1 MPIDGPALARILNA
15 DGAGA
20 ETVHS
25 LLCRREA
32 GAFQRAARSND
43 DLLVACTQE
52 ARLFLEL
59 AQATEGAPSVSE
71 RPIRFVNIRETGGW
85 SKDSAA
91 ALPKMAALIAAAQLP
106 APMPVPTVSYA
117 SAGRVLVL
125 GRADRAARAAALL
138 EDRLDVSLLLTTP
151 GGTLPQT
158 RMMAVHTGRPT
169 RIAGWL
175 GAFEV
180 AWTSAN
186 PIDADLCTRCNACI
200 EVCPEQAIDFSY
212 QIDLAKCTGHRD
224 CVRACG
230 AAGAIDFERAAGE
243 ESERFDLVLDLQEEA
258 QIVLHQ
264 PPQGYFHAADDQ
276 ELVAVVLRLR
286 ESIGEFEKPKFFDY
300 RQKICAHTRNGQ
312 IGCTACIDVCSA
324 AAIRSDA
331 VTKGRTTSGGIVV
344 EPHLCVGCGA
354 CTTVCPSG
362 ALGYA
367 APRANEM
374 GTRIRT
380 MLQTYARAG
389 GKDAALLVHS
399 QDAGA
404 AVVEALGRAARID
417 RTLHGVPARVLPLEV
432 WHTASV
438 GIDLWLAAI
447 AYGASQVWVLVTH
460 EEAPAYREAIDA
472 QMRVAEA
479 ILNGLGFA
487 GEHFRIVGGG
497 EASRLQ
503 PREAPAGPA
512 TARAEAGRAD
522 PALQRLDA
530 ALRRPAA
537 ATVRRAASFAV
548 QPDKR
553 TTLDLA
559 LDHLLREA
567 PTPVDAIALPAPA
580 AAPSPFGAVEV
591 DRVACTLCLACV
603 GACPEGA
610 LLDNADSPR
619 LSFIERNCVQCG
631 LCATTCPE
639 DAITLVPRLL
649 LADAGKA
656 RRQPRVLNEAEP
668 FRCIRCAKPFGT
680 LRAIE
685 AMVTR
690 LSGHAMFQGRAAERL
705 QMCGD
710 CRVIDLHSDP
720 GEVRITEL

>member
-1 MPIDGPALARILNA
+1 
-15 DGAGA
+15 
-20 ETVHS
+20 
-25 LLCRREA
+25 
-32 GAFQRAARSND
+32 
-43 DLLVACTQE
+43 
-52 ARLFLEL
+52 
-59 AQATEGAPSVSE
+59 
-71 RPIRFVNIRETGGW
+71 
-85 SKDSAA
+85 
-91 ALPKMAALIAAAQLP
+91 
-106 APMPVPTVSYA
+106 
-117 SAGRVLVL
+117 
-125 GRADRAARAAALL
+125 
-138 EDRLDVSLLLTTP
+138 
-151 GGTLPQT
+151 
-158 RMMAVHTGRPT
+158 
-169 RIAGWL
+169 
-175 GAFEV
+175 
-180 AWTSAN
+180 
-186 PIDADLCTRCNACI
+186 
-200 EVCPEQAIDFSY
+200 
-212 QIDLAKCTGHRD
+212 
-224 CVRACG
+224 
-230 AAGAIDFERAAGE
+230 
-243 ESERFDLVLDLQEEA
+243 
-258 QIVLHQ
+258 
-264 PPQGYFHAADDQ
+264 
-276 ELVAVVLRLR
+276 
-286 ESIGEFEKPKFFDY
+286 
-300 RQKICAHTRNGQ
+300 
-312 IGCTACIDVCSA
+312 
-324 AAIRSDA
+324 
-331 VTKGRTTSGGIVV
+331 
-344 EPHLCVGCGA
+344 
-354 CTTVCPSG
+354 
-362 ALGYA
+362 
-367 APRANEM
+367 
-374 GTRIRT
+374 
-380 MLQTYARAG
+380 
-389 GKDAALLVHS
+389 
-399 QDAGA
+399 
-404 AVVEALGRAARID
+404 
-417 RTLHGVPARVLPLEV
+417 VLPLEV

-447 AYGASQVWVLVTH
+447 AYGASQVWVLVTY

-487 GEHFRIVGGG
+487 GEHLRIVGGG